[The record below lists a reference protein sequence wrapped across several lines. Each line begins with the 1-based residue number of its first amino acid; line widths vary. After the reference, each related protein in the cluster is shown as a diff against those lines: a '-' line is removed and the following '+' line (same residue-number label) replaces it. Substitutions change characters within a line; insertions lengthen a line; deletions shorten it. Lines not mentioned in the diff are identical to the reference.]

1 MHPSRGVWFAPKQGR
16 KCLTQRCWDSG
27 GSGEATGRGHCRFAV
42 LRSFSSQPFPPFLRF
57 GRSTQAA
64 FDPSSHVLMWD
75 GRASGAG
82 LRTAICILLAR
93 WTTRSFIP
101 NSERATITGSAC
113 GGRKA
118 THFQSTTDATRRR
131 RRRRTV
137 CPSLLLLRTLPYIFR
152 STLPISRPVR
162 PSFCQSRGDCAPT
175 PIPYIRVVPAQAA
188 SRRIQEEVSAVTHTY
203 PKVKDRSRSL
213 SKSTRRMRSVKVHVG
228 NKFRILRDR
237 KKTVASLCSFTIKHF
252 FPPRHSSG

>member
-1 MHPSRGVWFAPKQGR
+1 MATADLQCLGHFLPSPFLLSFALVDQHRLRSILPPMSSCGMAERMAPDSELRFAFCWRVGRRVHSFRIQRGRRSRGVPA
-16 KCLTQRCWDSG
+16 
-27 GSGEATGRGHCRFAV
+27 E
-42 LRSFSSQPFPPFLRF
+42 
-57 GRSTQAA
+57 
-64 FDPSSHVLMWD
+64 
-75 GRASGAG
+75 
-82 LRTAICILLAR
+82 
-93 WTTRSFIP
+93 
-101 NSERATITGSAC
+101 
-113 GGRKA
+113 GGRPR
-118 THFQSTTDATRRR
+118 TSSPQRTRRRR

-162 PSFCQSRGDCAPT
+162 PSFCQSRRGDCAPT

-237 KKTVASLCSFTIKHF
+237 KKAVASLCS
-252 FPPRHSSG
+252 